1 MEINEEKKCRY
12 GYLIANVCASGYF
25 VPPQPRPVRTQRA
38 LVHNGN
44 LRQVTHGDVEVEQ
57 ERAFLV
63 PAARALSRVSRK
75 QRGSIRINGIPLF
88 DGELPKGIPHVRK

>member
-63 PAARALSRVSRK
+63 PAGRAFSRISRK